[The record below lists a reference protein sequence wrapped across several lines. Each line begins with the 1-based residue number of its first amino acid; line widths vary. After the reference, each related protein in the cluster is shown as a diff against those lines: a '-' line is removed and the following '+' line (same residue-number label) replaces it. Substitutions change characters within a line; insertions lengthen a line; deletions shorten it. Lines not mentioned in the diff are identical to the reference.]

1 MCLICE
7 VCLSAEGAKNVFLS
21 LGFSNTGMEYYDYGI
36 FWVSL
41 FACIYIYIYIYIK
54 FSSKCHSKTTPSLE
68 YDRHIYDVYEN
79 FSCFKYRSA
88 LLNF

>member
-41 FACIYIYIYIYIK
+41 FACIYIYIYIYKI
-54 FSSKCHSKTTPSLE
+54 
-68 YDRHIYDVYEN
+68 
-79 FSCFKYRSA
+79 
-88 LLNF
+88 